1 MTPFFLGWAKNLL
14 LTKMYINS
22 IEQTGFL
29 FIFISCCINKYFELT
44 WHSEYLTC
52 CHPKFLTC
60 CDALSL
66 LGRQSRCIMCLHGK
80 AVVTSIVS
88 NLLYPLLYQQN
99 LSLDTNFKLW
109 NLLSKFEYQLTK
121 GWIAQVRVYSIF
133 MHFVSCKILKIFL
146 AFSCIL
152 CLAKFV
158 GFWRKTVGYSQKF

>member
-29 FIFISCCINKYFELT
+29 FIFISCCINKYFEFT
-44 WHSEYLTC
+44 WHSEYRTC

-109 NLLSKFEYQLTK
+109 NLWSKFEYQLTK
-121 GWIAQVRVYSIF
+121 GWIAQVSAIHYSCMF
-133 MHFVSCKILKIFL
+133 
-146 AFSCIL
+146 
-152 CLAKFV
+152 
-158 GFWRKTVGYSQKF
+158 G